1 MSDQHS
7 AAQRQFLADRSV
19 GDVLDGTVVENVA
32 FGTFVEVSDGVH
44 GLVHGSEWDGTPAP
58 GTPLRVTVLAV
69 DLATGRLSLRPA

>member
-19 GDVLDGTVVENVA
+19 GDVLDGTVVGNVA
-32 FGTFVEVSDGVH
+32 FGTFVEVFDGVH
-44 GLVHGSEWDGTPAP
+44 GLVHGSEWGATPAP

-69 DLATGRLSLRPA
+69 DLDNARRSLRPA